1 MWPTVHSVDLD
12 LDTAVYQNSGLEAAT
27 LNGLPT
33 KLDQLSSDGIGKDSG
48 YGGSRLLRGTEM
60 IGATDSSPS
69 YHQGSSS
76 LFEFAGRPLVGT
88 SSSFKRKHFKLR
100 KIFHYILIF
109 QATNNGSELAH
120 HLGLPRASHPNEFK
134 PQAMQLWDH
143 QFMKEGE
150 LSQLRSYKDNGTNVR
165 NLTKADCSDAQQ
177 QLNKFQSDPMALK
190 VGMEMKSKT
199 DPVVPHVTTMTSSS
213 KATMTSSSKA
223 LPINYELFADMDLDL
238 DLWTSRAVVGD
249 LDLHLDLD
257 LDLDLV

>member
-1 MWPTVHSVDLD
+1 M
-12 LDTAVYQNSGLEAAT
+12 
-27 LNGLPT
+27 
-33 KLDQLSSDGIGKDSG
+33 
-48 YGGSRLLRGTEM
+48 
-60 IGATDSSPS
+60 
-69 YHQGSSS
+69 
-76 LFEFAGRPLVGT
+76 GT

-120 HLGLPRASHPNEFK
+120 HLGLPRASHPKEFK

-150 LSQLRSYKDNGTNVR
+150 LSQLRSYKDNGANVR